1 VRFFFACRSVT
12 AAQGARIIMPIST
25 SAGIDPAARAARRV
39 VRSEELIDNILVYL
53 FALCPCS
60 IWRWVRGAT
69 IGPAFDRPSF
79 ALGRLPFRS
88 LAQ

>member
-1 VRFFFACRSVT
+1 VT
-12 AAQGARIIMPIST
+12 AAPGARIIMLIST
-25 SAGIDPAARAARRV
+25 PARIDQAARAPRRV
-39 VRSEELIDNILVYL
+39 VRSDELIDNILVYP
-53 FALCPCS
+53 FALHRRP
-60 IWRWVRGAT
+60 IWRRVRGAT